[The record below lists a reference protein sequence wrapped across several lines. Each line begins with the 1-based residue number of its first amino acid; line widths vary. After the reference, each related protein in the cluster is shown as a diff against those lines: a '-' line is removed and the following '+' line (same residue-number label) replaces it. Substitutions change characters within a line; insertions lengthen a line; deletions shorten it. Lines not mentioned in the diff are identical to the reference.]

1 MTRPTARVVWD
12 PAFTAYNFGPEHP
25 MAPIRLD
32 LTARL
37 CDALGLFAADDVEV
51 HLPGVAS
58 DEVLH
63 TVHDPEF
70 VEAVQRASSDPTQTD
85 LARGLGTEDVPTL
98 SLIHI

>member
-32 LTARL
+32 LTAHK
-37 CDALGLFAADDVEV
+37 LFRGTREIELTAKEFKLLEFFVTAAGHPR
-51 HLPGVAS
+51 HLRSKPFHVF
-58 DEVLH
+58 L
-63 TVHDPEF
+63 
-70 VEAVQRASSDPTQTD
+70 
-85 LARGLGTEDVPTL
+85 L